1 MHTGGVPRD
10 EDEPAPAGGPVP
22 AAAAPDPVAP
32 PTGMPPAD
40 VLDALRELGDSG
52 RATWTAGREAATA
65 FRILVSAD
73 VSLARS
79 AFGRTLAFTGVAI
92 AFGASAWLL
101 LMAALVAWLSLGAG
115 WAWSVALLATGGG
128 SLLIAGATGWMAMR
142 YFEHT
147 RMQATRR
154 QLARLGIGELAGL
167 VPDAGSRRSAEEGA
181 EQVAEVAAEQ
191 PVKKGLGIDVTP
203 P

>member
-1 MHTGGVPRD
+1 MRTGDAPQD
-10 EDEPAPAGGPVP
+10 EALPAAGGPAPAGGRMP
-22 AAAAPDPVAP
+22 AAASEL
-32 PTGMPPAD
+32 
-40 VLDALRELGDSG
+40 LDSLRELGASG
-52 RATWTAGREAATA
+52 RATWTAGRDAATA

-101 LMAALVAWLSLGAG
+101 LMAALIAWLSLGLG
-115 WAWSVALLATGGG
+115 WAWSLALLATAGI
-128 SLLIAGATGWMAMR
+128 SLAVTALAGWMAIR

-167 VPDAGSRRSAEEGA
+167 VPDAASGQSAEEGA
-181 EQVAEVAAEQ
+181 EQVAEVAEEQ

>member
-1 MHTGGVPRD
+1 MRTGEAPQD
-10 EDEPAPAGGPVP
+10 EGLPADGGAAPVGGPVP
-22 AAAAPDPVAP
+22 AAASEL
-32 PTGMPPAD
+32 
-40 VLDALRELGDSG
+40 LDTLRELGASG
-52 RATWTAGREAATA
+52 RATWTAGRDAATA

-73 VSLARS
+73 ISLARS

-101 LMAALVAWLSLGAG
+101 LMAALIAWLSLGLG
-115 WAWSVALLATGGG
+115 WNWSLALLTTAGV
-128 SLLIAGATGWMAMR
+128 SLAVTAVAGWMAIR

-167 VPDAGSRRSAEEGA
+167 VPDAGSGQSAEEGA
-181 EQVAEVAAEQ
+181 EQVAEVAEEQ